1 MQVFWIRDPVL
12 EDLGTNRMAKKKGKS
27 RKSSEQSMEASK
39 DASMDKSQDASKVN
53 REEIPDNIYNEL
65 LREPEVVE
73 QLRLLWAETNDSSV
87 EPSPE
92 DFRTMLEAM
101 ASLSKVSEQDSDEEL
116 DDSSDDI
123 LNDIENLSLPEWF
136 LDRDPDSLESFEDDE
151 YLNLGNVIPDELLPT
166 GYSEASELLS
176 CYTPNLDEQRKLSL
190 CLDTATICPQLVGA
204 WILASSHTQ
213 DDSKRLEYLRTAIK
227 EAEWFFEAS
236 RKHPDYQ
243 SPFEDEYVGATI
255 DACFH
260 LWRLGQR
267 DEVLEIHQIIDKR
280 IEGDLQGQLTIHCFR
295 QYEQE
300 HFGFARS
307 IVKSLG
313 SEGCCSETALNLLKS
328 LIEFQSDPKS
338 ELAVEY
344 LQKVAKGNSHLI
356 EVLLGDGYWEETY
369 STDFEPGSQEEASW
383 IASVGGFAIRSTAG
397 FVRHMRNTLNYVQEP
412 SVTPEIDFKR
422 QIQMLATL
430 PREPSTWI
438 LESKQLAE
446 TTYCTF
452 VYDVNQEE
460 LLCVEADDEKPTN
473 ARLWDVLVQ
482 TMLDGQNQEPHRP
495 SQLLLTKR
503 SLASSWQKRCGDLEI
518 DCEYDAEAGLP
529 ADMMEGLLDV
539 INKVD
544 QDVQLTDENWAKAK
558 ALPVSEE
565 VWHVGVFQPPIWISD
580 AATPRKSCVA
590 LVIDEG
596 SEMIRIHDLTESR
609 PSADYLARTIMKG
622 MFYPLSEDMEPT
634 LPVKIKVHPHTIP
647 ETVAIFQERL
657 GIEIEQCEVDE
668 DSLLDN
674 AVEHLIL
681 HCSDASMRES
691 LFDCCEVTESELRIF
706 YAAIRDFYNE
716 SVWKWIPSD
725 KIIEITFPNEEQDP
739 FYVCVIG
746 QSGFH
751 FGIVCSDDLENL
763 RAMSAFESEEE
774 DDSEDAN
781 YNGEGDDNNDI
792 LGSSEGMDESQLSA
806 RQANHTS
813 GGDDIDED
821 ADEDADS
828 MQSDVTFL
836 NFGESHEI
844 PPIDLWFI
852 EQFDFDVAGEDSYP
866 LIQRFVAEQRYRRP
880 NKREL
885 EQVAIAAKAL
895 PRMSQSDLS
904 KNGVTFDLDFFYHQT
919 TVRVRWCGNT

>member
-1 MQVFWIRDPVL
+1 
-12 EDLGTNRMAKKKGKS
+12 MAKKKGKS
-27 RKSSEQSMEASK
+27 RNSSEQAMEASK
-39 DASMDKSQDASKVN
+39 DASKVN
-53 REEIPDNIYNEL
+53 RNEIPDDIQEEL
-65 LREPEVVE
+65 LREPEVIE

-92 DFRTMLEAM
+92 DFRTMLAAM
-101 ASLSKVSEQDSDEEL
+101 ASLSKVSDEDSDEEL
-116 DDSSDDI
+116 DDSSDDD
-123 LNDIENLSLPEWF
+123 LDDIENLPLPSWF
-136 LDRDPDSLESFEDDE
+136 MDRDPNSQESFNDDE
-151 YLNLGNVIPDELLPT
+151 FPERGNVIPDELLPA

-176 CYTPNLDEQRKLSL
+176 CYTPNLDEERKLSL
-190 CLDTATICPQLVGA
+190 CLDTTALCRQLVGA

-236 RKHPDYQ
+236 RKHPEYQ
-243 SPFEDEYVGATI
+243 SPFEDEYVGATL

-267 DEVLEIHQIIDKR
+267 DEVLDIHHTIGQRID
-280 IEGDLQGQLTIHCFR
+280 GDSQGQLTIHCFR

-300 HFGFARS
+300 NYGLARN
-307 IVKSLG
+307 IVKSLD
-313 SEGCCSETALNLLKS
+313 SDGCCSETALNLLKS
-328 LIEFQSDPKS
+328 LIEYQSDPKS

-344 LQKVAKGNSHLI
+344 LQKVAQGNGHLI

-369 STDFEPGSQEEASW
+369 ALDFEPGSQEEASW

-397 FVRHMRNTLNYVQEP
+397 FVRCMRNTLNYVQEP
-412 SVTPEIDFKR
+412 SVAPEVDFKR
-422 QIQMLATL
+422 QIQMLASL

-446 TTYCTF
+446 STYCTF

-518 DCEYDAEAGLP
+518 ECEYDADAGLP

-580 AATPRKSCVA
+580 GATPRKSCVA
-590 LVIDEG
+590 LVIDEE

-634 LPVKIKVHPHTIP
+634 LPVKLKVHPHTIP
-647 ETVAIFQERL
+647 ETVAVFQERL

-691 LFDCCEVTESELRIF
+691 LFDCCEVTESELRGF
-706 YAAIRDFYNE
+706 YAAIRDFYNA

-725 KIIEITFPNEEQDP
+725 KIIEITFPNEEHDP

-763 RAMSAFESEEE
+763 RAMSSFDSDID
-774 DDSEDAN
+774 DDSEDAS
-781 YNGEGDDNNDI
+781 YDGSDMEASTDGPDDRQ
-792 LGSSEGMDESQLSA
+792 LGMD
-806 RQANHTS
+806 ANHMS
-813 GGDDIDED
+813 DDDSD
-821 ADEDADS
+821 DDSDS

-866 LIQRFVAEQRYRRP
+866 LIQRFVADQRYRRP

-895 PRMSQSDLS
+895 PRMSHAELS
-904 KNGVTFDLDFFYHQT
+904 KSGVTFDLDFFYHQT